1 MTEVGV
7 VIGAEQF
14 HWSGATPTSP
24 GFTAVYP
31 WQEVHGMET
40 TVEWNQDQQ
49 WNVEQVN
56 NFGLINAVACMFLL
70 QVKLTEHE
78 TTPPGYL
85 TESELITLME
95 KHGIGTVRNGTQG
108 MQT

>member
-1 MTEVGV
+1 MPECKYRLTEVGV
-7 VIGAEQF
+7 VIGTEQF
-14 HWSGATPTSP
+14 HWSGATPTSQ

-40 TVEWNQDQQ
+40 TVEWNQDQK
-49 WNVEQVN
+49 WNVEQ
-56 NFGLINAVACMFLL
+56 I
-70 QVKLTEHE
+70 KLTEHE

-95 KHGIGTVRNGTQG
+95 KHGIGTVRNENQG
-108 MQT
+108 M